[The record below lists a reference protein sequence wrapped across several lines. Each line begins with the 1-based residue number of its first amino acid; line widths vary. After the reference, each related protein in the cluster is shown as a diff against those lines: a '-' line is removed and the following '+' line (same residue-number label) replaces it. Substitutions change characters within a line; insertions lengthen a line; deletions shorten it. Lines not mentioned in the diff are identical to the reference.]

1 MGGINLKKKITCII
15 LALTLMLSLC
25 VPSFAAERTFSDIG
39 GHWAEETI
47 LSLAERGIVCGYPDG
62 TVRPDNTISRA
73 EFAALTARVFGYT
86 GVDTESPFDD
96 LADCWAKPQIAALT
110 AAGII
115 CANEYDGS
123 FAPSEFITRGEM
135 TRILVRAIDG
145 GKGCTDAD
153 SFAKAAMTY
162 GVLKGYDDGT
172 LRLENTA
179 TRAEVFAMLVR
190 AETAKADYDAAQKK
204 PTVTSGG
211 GGSYTPPAPATISF
225 TLPKTAY
232 VGESAAVEATC
243 TNAVS
248 TVWALTVSGAEA
260 ALSEDFSES
269 CVLTFS
275 KAGEYALTG
284 TVKNSAGKEVVCA
297 AATTVYP
304 VTALQLALPAVAHT
318 DDTVAISLAGEL
330 YGMTPVWSLSRNGE
344 AVELAD
350 YVDGNLAEG
359 SVRFKDKGVYTL
371 TATVTDVLGRAFSAS
386 ADITVYPVGSAGF
399 YLPEIFHTD
408 DTVTVEAIFYEIGEK
423 AAAWTLTRDGTPV
436 ALENALSNSGGQLTV
451 SESGEYVLT
460 ASFTDDGGRKYSFEQ
475 SFKVYPVPTVSFE
488 LPERI
493 HTDTVTEMKVDST
506 DLDDLSVE
514 WLVDNTF
521 GYQDWNTFV
530 DGTLTNDGGSIR
542 FKRAG
547 VYEIVARVT
556 DDTGRVFLY
565 EVGSKCEVL
574 PVLDIDFSLPAVA
587 YPDAI
592 IDLWT
597 TGNNN
602 TLSVTWSGTKDGA
615 PVTLTSA
622 IDGALN
628 ALGGKI
634 RFTAPGEYV
643 LTAIMTDALVR
654 SFVHSESITILPIV
668 EYSVTMPESIH
679 YGTPFS
685 VSATSE
691 NLGGSSVVWTLT
703 KDGEPVDFSGA
714 LTENGGEITISE
726 LGAFVLTA
734 TITDANG
741 RVSTDSRSITVTNT
755 APTVTVTA
763 TPTRTTSGDGK
774 FLVDISAVASDA
786 DGDATEIEYDG
797 TSADG
802 YYEVG
807 SHTIRTRAK
816 DVTGAYGEWVSTTFS
831 VSNAAPTV
839 AVSVSPTRTV
849 SNGKFYV
856 TTSVTA
862 SDADGDATTI
872 EYDGFASDNYYSA
885 GTYTVRARAKD
896 ASGAY
901 GEWISKTFTISNSAP
916 TTPVIT
922 RTPTGN
928 CVTPGTAV
936 SINATSTDPDGDA
949 ITYVWENRPSASYV
963 YGLGRQVVRVK
974 AVDATGAESPW
985 AAIIF
990 FVASSSNGGGMTLT
1004 GPESTI
1010 LESGIENATITS
1022 FTFTVPPV
1030 SGHNGSDYG
1039 RVRGYNRNTGTWDQ
1053 LAYQTTTNGVTLTN
1067 TMTAGVYT
1075 QLEFYYY
1082 TNHNCM
1088 YNKSNITY
1096 SVEFY
1101 FE

>member
-1 MGGINLKKKITCII
+1 MIGGINLKKKITCII

-25 VPSFAAERTFSDIG
+25 VPSFAAERTFSDID

-47 LSLAERGIVCGYPDG
+47 LSLAERGVVCGYPDG

-86 GVDTESPFDD
+86 GTDAESPFDD
-96 LADCWAKPQIAALT
+96 LTDCWAKPQIAALT

-115 CANEYDGS
+115 CADEYDGS
-123 FAPSEFITRGEM
+123 FAPNEFITRGEM

-145 GKGCTDAD
+145 GKSCTDAD
-153 SFAKAAMTY
+153 SFAKAAMSY
-162 GVLKGYDDGT
+162 DVLKGYDDGT

-179 TRAEVFAMLVR
+179 TRAEVFSMLVR
-190 AETAKADYDAAQKK
+190 AETAKSDYDAAQKK

-211 GGSYTPPAPATISF
+211 GSYTTPAAATISF
-225 TLPKTAY
+225 ALPETAY
-232 VGESAAVEATC
+232 VGESTPVEVTT

-248 TVWALTVSGAEA
+248 TEWALTVNGMESILPEN
-260 ALSEDFSES
+260 FSETG
-269 CVLTFS
+269 VLTFAES
-275 KAGEYALTG
+275 GEYVLTSTAKNSVGKETVCTDTTTAYPVAALTL
-284 TVKNSAGKEVVCA
+284 EM
-297 AATTVYP
+297 P
-304 VTALQLALPAVAHT
+304 VIAHT
-318 DDTVAISLAGEL
+318 DDTVSVTLNGEL
-330 YGMTPVWSLSRNGE
+330 YGMTPVWSLTRNGE
-344 AVELAD
+344 AAELAD
-350 YVDGNLAEG
+350 FIDGSPADGN
-359 SVRFKDKGVYTL
+359 VRFTDKGVYTL
-371 TATVTDVLGRAFSAS
+371 TAAVTDALGKTFSAS

-408 DTVTVEAIFYEIGEK
+408 DTVTVEAIFDEIGK
-423 AAAWTLTRDGTPV
+423 KSATWTLTRDGAPIT
-436 ALENALSNSGGQLTV
+436 LESTLGNSGGQLTV
-451 SESGEYVLT
+451 SKSGEYVLT
-460 ASFTDDGGRKYSFEQ
+460 ASFTDDGDREYSYSQ
-475 SFKVYPVPTVSFE
+475 SFKVYPVPTVSYE

-493 HTDTVTEMKVDST
+493 HTDTVVALSVDSAN
-506 DLDDLSVE
+506 LDGLTVE

-556 DDTGRVFLY
+556 DETGRVFLY
-565 EVGSKCEVL
+565 EVGDKCEVL
-574 PVLDIDFSLPAVA
+574 PVLNIAFSLPAVA
-587 YPDAI
+587 YPDTV

-602 TLSVTWSGTKDGA
+602 TLPVTWSVTKDGTSVA
-615 PVTLTSA
+615 LASA
-622 IDGALN
+622 IDSSLN

-634 RFTAPGEYV
+634 CFTAPGEYI
-643 LTAIMTDALVR
+643 LTATMTDALGR
-654 SFVHSESITILPIV
+654 KFIHSESVSILPIV

-685 VSATSE
+685 VSATSA
-691 NLGGSSVVWTLT
+691 NLGASTVEWTLT
-703 KDGEPVDFSGA
+703 KNGEPVDLSGT
-714 LTENGGEITISE
+714 LIENGGEITISE
-726 LGAFVLTA
+726 LGTFVLTA
-734 TITDANG
+734 TIIDAND
-741 RVSTDSRSITVTNT
+741 RVTSDSRSITVTNT
-755 APTVTVTA
+755 APTVAVTA
-763 TPTRTTSGDGK
+763 TPTRTTSGDGR

-797 TSADG
+797 TSTDG

-816 DVTGAYGEWVSTTFS
+816 DDCGDYSEWVSTTFS

-839 AVSVSPTRTV
+839 SISVSPTRTV

-856 TTSVTA
+856 TTTVTA

-872 EYDGFASDNYYSA
+872 EYDGFAFDNYYAA
-885 GTYTVRARAKD
+885 GTHTVRARAKD
-896 ASGAY
+896 ASSAY
-901 GEWISKTFTISNSAP
+901 GEWVSKTFTVTNSAP
-916 TTPVIT
+916 STPVIT

-936 SINATSTDPDGDA
+936 SISATSTDPDGDA
-949 ITYVWENRPSASYV
+949 ITYVWENRPSSSYV

-974 AVDATGAESPW
+974 AVDSTGAESPW

-1039 RVRGYNRNTGTWDQ
+1039 RVRGYNRNTGAWDQ
-1053 LAYQTTTNGVTLTN
+1053 LAYQTTNNGVTLTN